1 MITDRTLQD
10 VEYAKAHQNSSE
22 DLKGAYNN
30 SDLNRVEA
38 KVQELKEILKSYNY
52 FDEELVIKLDWAKTD
67 FLRTGDSERYLGN
80 VRKIRD
86 AYFTKTTTPD
96 LPITLNKMDYQD
108 ANAIEQILV
117 DIEDIIINME
127 QMFVYCGV
135 ANMGQPRLWQQR
147 FRRKYVVVSGYTQFI
162 EANGEIFE
170 TSDGEEYHVKE

>member
-1 MITDRTLQD
+1 VITDRTLQD

-67 FLRTGDSERYLGN
+67 FLRTGDSDRYLGN

-96 LPITLNKMDYQD
+96 LPITLNKMDYRD

-147 FRRKYVVVSGYTQFI
+147 FRRKY
-162 EANGEIFE
+162 
-170 TSDGEEYHVKE
+170 